1 MDHFSHNPPA
11 QFPEATMEI
20 RESVDERGS
29 KKIEH
34 RGLISWRGISFFKA
48 RSVVRM
54 LVRHKMS
61 GDLEIWSDE

>member
-1 MDHFSHNPPA
+1 
-11 QFPEATMEI
+11 MEI

-29 KKIEH
+29 KEIEH